1 LLNDKGERF
10 MKGRHP
16 LAELA
21 PRDIVAREIYRQI
34 QNQASPFVRLSIA
47 HMPADF
53 LIHRFPTIYQTCL
66 EHDIDITK
74 DYIPVGPVQH
84 YMMGGVKTDLFGQT
98 NVTGLLC
105 CGETACTGV
114 HGANRLAS
122 NSTLECLVFGRRC
135 ATTVNGLMGDK
146 RPDAAPPPPEGAVEA
161 DIDAEA
167 RIIELKGIMVK
178 YCGILRDGENLGLG
192 LARVDEML
200 SELENARLRT
210 IREIELYNM
219 ASVARAILESARRRK
234 ISVGSHFRTDEE
246 E

>member
-1 LLNDKGERF
+1 
-10 MKGRHP
+10 
-16 LAELA
+16 
-21 PRDIVAREIYRQI
+21 
-34 QNQASPFVRLSIA
+34 
-47 HMPADF
+47 
-53 LIHRFPTIYQTCL
+53 
-66 EHDIDITK
+66 
-74 DYIPVGPVQH
+74 
-84 YMMGGVKTDLFGQT
+84 
-98 NVTGLLC
+98 
-105 CGETACTGV
+105 
-114 HGANRLAS
+114 
-122 NSTLECLVFGRRC
+122 
-135 ATTVNGLMGDK
+135 MGDK